1 MFEPWRNRALNVTS
15 CSASRQSK
23 DDEIDLKPQDEL
35 IHASLFSSLEHV
47 IPRTNGDDIRYH
59 FVSSLSRFLSILLRP
74 FTVFFETFRWQ
85 LHHCKVQA
93 KSRAARWA
101 FKRRL
106 SVSWTPPK
114 KFLGGFKCKTG
125 ETVKSDTSI
134 EGVGK
139 GEKRKWFEA
148 NQKPRVETSQ

>member
-59 FVSSLSRFLSILLRP
+59 FVSSLSRFLSILLGP
-74 FTVFFETFRWQ
+74 FTVFFRNIPLAASSLQ
-85 LHHCKVQA
+85 SASQI
-93 KSRAARWA
+93 KSR
-101 FKRRL
+101 
-106 SVSWTPPK
+106 TM
-114 KFLGGFKCKTG
+114 
-125 ETVKSDTSI
+125 
-134 EGVGK
+134 GV
-139 GEKRKWFEA
+139 
-148 NQKPRVETSQ
+148 